1 MDIEGI
7 VVWYGSDQLFMV
19 ACIEKELKV
28 REAVLMSGIREIAGY
43 IIIFIFSILIQ
54 KWNDK

>member
-1 MDIEGI
+1 MIIGGI
-7 VVWYGSDQLFMV
+7 VVCES

-28 REAVLMSGIREIAGY
+28 REVMQMRGIREIAGY
-43 IIIFIFSILIQ
+43 IIIFIFSILIL